1 MFISEIVYHGRHT
14 ISCFVTFGDVVMPDG
29 LANGN
34 GSSLSEGDM
43 LDSVNELLFGLTN
56 CPGAGWKGMFALL
69 DTARARGLEF
79 TN

>member
-1 MFISEIVYHGRHT
+1 
-14 ISCFVTFGDVVMPDG
+14 MPDG